1 MATTTW
7 KDILPDFQAV
17 RKIGS
22 GSYSTVFEAI
32 HTPTGQRVAI
42 KREERIFNDLLDCK
56 RVLREIRL
64 LKELKHPNVV
74 RLLDVRAPKGLIPDT
89 IYLVLELAELDLKA
103 VIRSPSV
110 NLQIWQIK
118 SMMYDILKG
127 LKYIHTAAVLH
138 RDIKPG
144 NILLIDNSR
153 MLICDFGLA
162 RSVASYKGPS
172 EYIKKNK
179 SPERMKE
186 LSTKSGSSMSE
197 EEKEEYMNLEIPT
210 MTHQLTS
217 YVVTRWYRAPEIIL
231 CHSDYGS
238 GIDIW
243 AVGCI
248 LAEMLSKIKGS
259 GKERPVLF
267 PGTSCYP
274 FSPVKSSKGT
284 DGSAAYNTDQLNV
297 IMNVMGKPLEEDCA
311 FIKDPSLLKALKE
324 MPDIPR
330 KNFAETYPSAT
341 TEAVNLLDLMLC
353 FNPYKR
359 LTVEQCLEHPFFSD
373 IRKPDLEVSAPGEIL
388 LPFEEEG
395 ELSQKRL
402 TQLFME
408 DLAYFDELRA
418 QGMITYK

>member
-1 MATTTW
+1 MTTTW

-22 GSYSTVFEAI
+22 GSYSTVFEAVHI
-32 HTPTGQRVAI
+32 PTGQRVAV

-64 LKELKHPNVV
+64 LKELRHVNIV

-89 IYLVLELAELDLKA
+89 IYLILELAELDLKA

-162 RSVASYKGPS
+162 RSVANCKGPT
-172 EYIKKNK
+172 EYVKKNK
-179 SPERMKE
+179 TMERMKE
-186 LSTKSGSSMSE
+186 LSAKPTGAISE
-197 EEKEEYMNLEIPT
+197 EEKEDYMNMELPEMVPK
-210 MTHQLTS
+210 LTS

-231 CHSDYGS
+231 CQSDYGP

-259 GKERPVLF
+259 AKERPVLF

-274 FSPVKSSKGT
+274 FSPAKSMKTT

-297 IMNVMGKPLEEDCA
+297 IMNVMGKPKEEDCV

-324 MPDIPR
+324 MPEIPR

-341 TEAVNLLDLMLC
+341 PEAVDLLDLMLC

-359 LTVEQCLEHPFFSD
+359 LTVEQCLDHAFFAD
-373 IRKPDLEVSAPGEIL
+373 IRKPELELSAPCEL
-388 LPFEEEG
+388 SLPFEEEG
-395 ELSQKRL
+395 DLSQKRL
-402 TQLFME
+402 TQLFVE
-408 DLAYFDELRA
+408 DLDYFDALRA
-418 QGMITYK
+418 QGKLSYK